1 MTSWQEAIDLYR
13 KEKEKAQERKRVR
26 DEKYWEDLEK
36 AYKER
41 EQEIKN
47 PRA

>member
-13 KEKEKAQERKRVR
+13 KEKEKAQERKRVH

-36 AYKER
+36 AYKE
-41 EQEIKN
+41 I
-47 PRA
+47 PCPLAHP